1 MLKNT
6 FFQSKRTLN
15 CRGKIINLSTPVIM
29 GIMNLTPNSFYDG
42 GKYKNNLD
50 IIKHADKMLQEGA
63 AILDMGAASSRPGA
77 SLIDPEKEKKR
88 LIPALELVLKNFP
101 DAIVSI
107 DTYNSATALEAVK
120 TGAHMINDI
129 SAGSIDPGMF
139 ETIAELQVPY
149 VMMHMKG
156 IPETM
161 QNSPAYDDVVREIA
175 FYFSQKIDQLR
186 QLGVHD
192 IIVDPGFGFGKTVED
207 NYRIMGKLEY
217 LKILEL
223 PVLVGVSRKS
233 MINKVLGISPP
244 DALNG
249 TTVLNTIALQKG
261 ADILRVHDVKQAI
274 EAVKIIKVYKNLEKE
289 D

>member
-15 CRGKIINLSTPVIM
+15 CRGKIINLSTPVVM
-29 GIMNLTPNSFYDG
+29 GIMNLTPDSFYDG

-50 IIKHADKMLQEGA
+50 IIKHADKMLHDGA

-88 LIPALELVLKNFP
+88 LIPALELLLYNFP
-101 DAIVSI
+101 DAVISV
-107 DTYNSATALEAVK
+107 DTYNSATAREAVK

-129 SAGSIDPGMF
+129 SAGSIDPNMF
-139 ETIAELQVPY
+139 DTIAEMQIPY

-156 IPETM
+156 VPQTM
-161 QNSPAYDDVVREIA
+161 QNNPVYDDVVREIA

-217 LKILEL
+217 FKILEL

-233 MINKVLGISPP
+233 LINKVLGVSPL

-249 TTVLNTIALQKG
+249 TTVLNTLALQKG
-261 ADILRVHDVKQAI
+261 ADILRVHDVKQAA
-274 EAVKIIKVYKNLEKE
+274 EAVRIMKFYNDLERE